1 MSNCPSTKSLSNFNE
16 IWYVDRGRGL
26 MHDGMPYDPIPG
38 QGQGDGAFEVLKIA
52 VFKVSFLRHLQ
63 WQLASDH

>member
-1 MSNCPSTKSLSNFNE
+1 
-16 IWYVDRGRGL
+16 